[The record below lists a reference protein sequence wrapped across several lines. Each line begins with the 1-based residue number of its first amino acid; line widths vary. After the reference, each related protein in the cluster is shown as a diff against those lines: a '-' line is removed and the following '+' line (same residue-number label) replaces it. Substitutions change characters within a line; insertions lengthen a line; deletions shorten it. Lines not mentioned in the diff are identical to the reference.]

1 VGLYREGYPAGEDY
15 EFFFRLMERYQAANL
30 GEEVVVCQVNP
41 KGISLRRRRAQ
52 LLSRLR
58 VQLENFDPRL
68 KESWL
73 GVAKTLGLLLLP
85 WTVVQGIKRRL
96 PGRSGWL

>member
-1 VGLYREGYPAGEDY
+1 MR
-15 EFFFRLMERYQAANL
+15 RYWVANL
-30 GEEVVVCQVNP
+30 GEEVVVLPGKPEGN
-41 KGISLRRRRAQ
+41 KLRRRRVQ

-96 PGRSGWL
+96 PWRSGWL